1 MNRKDMTVLE
11 HIMELRKRLIIV
23 IVFFVIAV
31 IVGLFTAEPI
41 IKFLQH
47 ADLAKGLTMNAF
59 RITDPMKVYFQMSF
73 VIACILTSPILLYQ
87 LWAFI
92 SPGLYEKERKVTLSY
107 IPATVLL
114 FLLGIAFSYF
124 VLFPFVLRFMTNL
137 SEKLGIHQVI
147 GINEYFHFLFQLTIP
162 FGLLFELPI
171 VVMFLTR
178 LGIVTPKFLAK
189 IRRYAYFVL
198 LVIAGIITPPDV
210 LSQLIVTIPLCFLY
224 EVSIWISRISYKKM
238 QRAERQRSEE
248 MVNEH

>member
-11 HIMELRKRLIIV
+11 HITELRKRLIIV
-23 IVFFVIAV
+23 LVFFVIAL
-31 IVGLFTAEPI
+31 IVGLFTAEPM
-41 IKFLQH
+41 IKVLQH
-47 ADLAKGLTMNAF
+47 AFIAKDLTMNAF
-59 RITDPMKVYFQMSF
+59 RITDPMKIYIQMSF
-73 VIACILTSPILLYQ
+73 AIACILTSPVLLYQ

-107 IPATVLL
+107 IPVAVLL
-114 FLLGIAFSYF
+114 FLLGLAFSYF
-124 VLFPFVLRFMTNL
+124 VLFPYVLRFMTNL

-147 GINEYFHFLFQLTIP
+147 GINEYFRFLFQLTIP
-162 FGLLFELPI
+162 FGLLFELPM

-178 LGIVTPKFLAK
+178 LGLVTPMFLAK

-238 QRAERQRSEE
+238 LRAERERIEKTADGS
-248 MVNEH
+248 